1 MKKMTA
7 TVNRS
12 ISEFSSSSKCLVY
25 LDPQLMDKYG
35 LAMDDVL
42 RIRSYRG
49 RSILGRIGEPLVQ
62 DDGSG
67 MIRLDRFMRQATR
80 TRLSEPVEIEPYDAP
95 AVKTVVLNPA
105 IDLFSAHNLVAH
117 LVETFSE
124 NRTPVSPGAILYA
137 TFPDSVAGTTYVVNA
152 VEELPGIVT
161 TETEVR
167 LEIPHTH
174 LSEGAF
180 DVTFEDVG
188 GLHSQ
193 IRLVRELVQLPLQM
207 PYVYRQLGINPPKGI
222 IFYGPPGSGKTYL
235 GRAIANEIQARFY
248 YINGPEIVGTLYG
261 ETESNLRKI
270 FNEAAHHAPSIV
282 MIDELDAIAPKR
294 GVTGAHSDTRAVTQ
308 LLSLLDGMG
317 KVEGV
322 IVVGTTNRIDSIDT
336 ALRRPGRFDREVFF
350 APPDVSGRY
359 EILEI
364 YTREMPLSDDAVAY
378 LKDLSELTR
387 GFVGADIME
396 LCREA
401 GLEVLRRNRT
411 IVHDT
416 LSALQYEGKTL
427 EVTRTDF
434 EAALANIRP
443 SAMREILVT
452 IPSTRWED
460 IGGLHEVKS
469 KIKELIDV
477 PLSNP
482 ELFAGSGIAPS
493 KGILLHGPPG
503 TGKTLL
509 AKAVAHQCQVNFLAI
524 DGPEVFTKWLGESE
538 EAVRH
543 IFTVARQVRP
553 AIIFFDQLDAIAP
566 KRGGEALSRTSER
579 VVNQLLTE
587 LDGVESLSGII
598 VLAATNRLEIVD
610 PSILR
615 PGRFDTHIH
624 VSLPDKNDRREI
636 LELFLKDI
644 QLEPGMNWKEL
655 VEYLLAH
662 TENFSGAEVHAI
674 FTEAK
679 MTALKR
685 VQFQRTASLGF
696 KDFEQAVESIKKSRS
711 AYENTKR

>member
-1 MKKMTA
+1 MGKMTA
-7 TVNRS
+7 IVNRA
-12 ISEFSSSSKCLVY
+12 ISEFSSSSKCLVF
-25 LDPQLMDKYG
+25 LDPQLMEKYD
-35 LAMDDVL
+35 LAVDAVL
-42 RIRSYRG
+42 RIRTYRG
-49 RSILGRIGEPLVQ
+49 RSILGRIGEPISS
-62 DDGSG
+62 DTGSG
-67 MIRLDRFMRQATR
+67 TIRLDRFMRQATR
-80 TRLSEPVEIEPYDAP
+80 TRLNEPVELEIYDAP
-95 AVKTVVLNPA
+95 PVKKTTLIPA
-105 IDLFSAHNLVAH
+105 IDLFSAHNLVEH
-117 LVETFSE
+117 LAATFSE

-137 TFPDSVAGTTYVVNA
+137 TFPDSVAGTTYVVDS
-152 VEELPGIVT
+152 VEDLPGIIT
-161 TETEVR
+161 PETEIH

-235 GRAIANEIQARFY
+235 GRAIANEVQAQFY

-294 GVTGAHSDTRAVTQ
+294 GMTGAHSDTRAVAQ

-322 IVVGTTNRIDSIDT
+322 VVIGTTNRIDSIDT
-336 ALRRPGRFDREVFF
+336 ALRRPGRFDREIFF
-350 APPDVSGRY
+350 APPDAKGRY

-364 YTREMPLSDDAVAY
+364 YTREMPLADDAVEY
-378 LKDLSELTR
+378 LDELSELTR

-401 GLEVLRRNRT
+401 GLEVLRRNKT
-411 IVHDT
+411 VVHDS
-416 LSALQYEGKTL
+416 LSVLQYEDKIL
-427 EVTRTDF
+427 EVVRADF
-434 EAALANIRP
+434 ESALSNTSP

-452 IPSTRWED
+452 IPNTRWED
-460 IGGLHEVKS
+460 IGGLSQVKS
-469 KIKELIDV
+469 KIRELIDI
-477 PLSNP
+477 PLSRP
-482 ELFAGSGIAPS
+482 DLFASSGIMPS

-509 AKAVAHQCQVNFLAI
+509 AKAVAHQCRVNFLAV

-543 IFTVARQVRP
+543 IFKVARQVRP

-566 KRGGEALSRTSER
+566 RRGGEALSRTSER

-587 LDGVESLSGII
+587 LDGVESLSGIV

-615 PGRFDTHIH
+615 PGRFDTHIYI
-624 VSLPDKNDRREI
+624 SLPDQNDRKEI
-636 LELFLKDI
+636 LQLFLKDI
-644 QLEPGMNWKEL
+644 PLESDPKQTDLIEFL
-655 VEYLLAH
+655 VSN
-662 TENFSGAEVHAI
+662 TKDFSGAELNAI
-674 FTEAK
+674 CTEAK
-679 MTALKR
+679 MAALRRVRFESTAPIAFDDFKE
-685 VQFQRTASLGF
+685 SL
-696 KDFEQAVESIKKSRS
+696 ERIKKSRMTY
-711 AYENTKR
+711 AE

>member
-1 MKKMTA
+1 MGKMTA
-7 TVNRS
+7 IVNRA
-12 ISEFSSSSKCLVY
+12 ISEFSSSSKCLVF
-25 LDPQLMDKYG
+25 LDSQLMEKYD
-35 LAMDDVL
+35 LAVDAVL
-42 RIRSYRG
+42 RIRTYRG
-49 RSILGRIGEPLVQ
+49 RSILGRIGEPISS
-62 DDGSG
+62 DTGSG
-67 MIRLDRFMRQATR
+67 TIRLDRFMRQATR
-80 TRLSEPVEIEPYDAP
+80 TRLNEPVELEIYDAP
-95 AVKTVVLNPA
+95 PVKKTTLIPA
-105 IDLFSAHNLVAH
+105 IDLFSAHNLVEH
-117 LVETFSE
+117 LAATFSE

-137 TFPDSVAGTTYVVNA
+137 TFPDSVAGTTYVVDS
-152 VEELPGIVT
+152 VEDLPGIIT
-161 TETEVR
+161 PETEIH

-235 GRAIANEIQARFY
+235 GRAIANEIQAQFY
-248 YINGPEIVGTLYG
+248 YINGPAIVGTLYG

-294 GVTGAHSDTRAVTQ
+294 GMTGAHSDTRAVAQ

-322 IVVGTTNRIDSIDT
+322 VVIGTTNRIDSIDT
-336 ALRRPGRFDREVFF
+336 ALRRPGRFDREIFF
-350 APPDVSGRY
+350 APPDAKGRY

-364 YTREMPLSDDAVAY
+364 YTREMPLADDAVEY
-378 LKDLSELTR
+378 LDELSELTR

-401 GLEVLRRNRT
+401 GLEVLRRNKT
-411 IVHDT
+411 VVHDS
-416 LSALQYEGKTL
+416 LSVLQYEDKIL
-427 EVTRTDF
+427 EVVRADF
-434 EAALANIRP
+434 ESALSNTSP

-460 IGGLHEVKS
+460 IGGLSQVKS
-469 KIKELIDV
+469 KIRELIDI
-477 PLSNP
+477 PLSRP
-482 ELFAGSGIAPS
+482 DLFASSGIMPS

-509 AKAVAHQCQVNFLAI
+509 AKAVAHQCRVNFLAV

-543 IFTVARQVRP
+543 IFKVARQVRP

-566 KRGGEALSRTSER
+566 RRGGEALSRTSER
-579 VVNQLLTE
+579 VVNQLLRE
-587 LDGVESLSGII
+587 LDGVESLSGIV

-615 PGRFDTHIH
+615 PGRFDTHIYI
-624 VSLPDKNDRREI
+624 SLPDQNDRKEI
-636 LELFLKDI
+636 LQLFLKDI
-644 QLEPGMNWKEL
+644 PLESDPKQTDLIEFL
-655 VEYLLAH
+655 VSN
-662 TENFSGAEVHAI
+662 TKDFSGAELNAI
-674 FTEAK
+674 CTEAK
-679 MTALKR
+679 MAALRRVRFESTAPIAFDDFKE
-685 VQFQRTASLGF
+685 SL
-696 KDFEQAVESIKKSRS
+696 ERIKKSRMTY
-711 AYENTKR
+711 AE

>member
-1 MKKMTA
+1 MTA
-7 TVNRS
+7 IVNRA
-12 ISEFSSSSKCLVY
+12 ISEFSSSSKCLVF
-25 LDPQLMDKYG
+25 LDPQLMEKYD
-35 LAMDDVL
+35 LAVDAVL
-42 RIRSYRG
+42 RIRTYRG
-49 RSILGRIGEPLVQ
+49 RSILGRIGEPISS
-62 DDGSG
+62 DTGSG
-67 MIRLDRFMRQATR
+67 TIRLDRFMRQATR
-80 TRLSEPVEIEPYDAP
+80 TRLNEPVELEIYDAP
-95 AVKTVVLNPA
+95 PVKKTTLIPA
-105 IDLFSAHNLVAH
+105 IDLFSAHNLVEH
-117 LVETFSE
+117 LSATFSE

-137 TFPDSVAGTTYVVNA
+137 TFPDSVAGTTYVVDS
-152 VEELPGIVT
+152 VEDLPGIIT
-161 TETEVR
+161 PETEIH

-235 GRAIANEIQARFY
+235 GRAIANEVQAQFY

-294 GVTGAHSDTRAVTQ
+294 GMTGAHSDTRAVAQ

-322 IVVGTTNRIDSIDT
+322 VVIGTTNRIDSIDT
-336 ALRRPGRFDREVFF
+336 ALRRPGRFDREIFF
-350 APPDVSGRY
+350 APPDAKGRY

-364 YTREMPLSDDAVAY
+364 YTREMPLADDAVEY
-378 LKDLSELTR
+378 LDELSELTR

-401 GLEVLRRNRT
+401 GLEVLRRNKT
-411 IVHDT
+411 VVHDS
-416 LSALQYEGKTL
+416 LSVLQYEDKIL
-427 EVTRTDF
+427 EVVRADF
-434 EAALANIRP
+434 ESALSNTSP

-460 IGGLHEVKS
+460 IGGLSQVKS
-469 KIKELIDV
+469 KIRELIDI
-477 PLSNP
+477 PLSRP
-482 ELFAGSGIAPS
+482 DLFASSGIMPS

-509 AKAVAHQCQVNFLAI
+509 AKAVAHQCRVNFLAV

-543 IFTVARQVRP
+543 IFKVARQVRP

-566 KRGGEALSRTSER
+566 RRGGEALSRTSER
-579 VVNQLLTE
+579 VVNQLLRE
-587 LDGVESLSGII
+587 LDGVESLSGIV

-615 PGRFDTHIH
+615 PGRFDTHIYI
-624 VSLPDKNDRREI
+624 SLPDQNDRKEI
-636 LELFLKDI
+636 LQLFLKDI
-644 QLEPGMNWKEL
+644 PLESDPKQTDLIEFL
-655 VEYLLAH
+655 VSN
-662 TENFSGAEVHAI
+662 TKDFSGAELNAI
-674 FTEAK
+674 CTEAK
-679 MTALKR
+679 MAALRRVRFESTAPIAFDDFKE
-685 VQFQRTASLGF
+685 SL
-696 KDFEQAVESIKKSRS
+696 ERIKKSRMTY
-711 AYENTKR
+711 AE